1 VDAGRS
7 QATDRVLALDVGGT
21 LLKGAL
27 VGRDGTVALRRRR
40 PTGRGAGPDAVVA
53 SILDFAAELSD
64 LCRRELG
71 HPPLGVAVVVP
82 GVVDERA
89 GRAVFAA
96 NLGWRDVPL
105 RGLLEDRLQLPGAL
119 GHDVRAGA
127 LAEGLIGA
135 ARGARDY
142 LFIPIGTG
150 IGGAAVLHGL
160 RYEGAH
166 ALAMEIGHVVIDPEG
181 PPCGCGARGCIEM
194 FASARAVSDRYRE
207 ASGEAVEAQVV
218 VERAGQG
225 DAVAAA
231 TWRTAVE
238 ALATGLA
245 ICTTLFDPALVVLGG
260 GLANSGQLL
269 SPLRRALAER
279 LTFQHVPQLTG
290 AALGDEAGCMGAAL
304 LAWLRLGVHEDALG
318 WGGAG

>member
-1 VDAGRS
+1 M
-7 QATDRVLALDVGGT
+7 
-21 LLKGAL
+21 LKGAL

-40 PTGRGAGPDAVVA
+40 PTGRGAGPDAVV
-53 SILDFAAELSD
+53 SCIVDFAGELAEL
-64 LCRRELG
+64 CHRELG
-71 HPPLGVAVVVP
+71 RPPMGAAVVVP
-82 GVVDERA
+82 GVVDEQA
-89 GRAVFAA
+89 GSAVFAA
-96 NLGWRDVPL
+96 NLGWRDAPL
-105 RGLLEDRLQLPGAL
+105 RSLLEDRLRLPAAL

-127 LAEGLIGA
+127 LAEGLMGA

-166 ALAMEIGHVVIDPEG
+166 ALAMEIGHVVIDPQG
-181 PPCGCGARGCIEM
+181 PPCGCGARGCVEM

-207 ASGEAVEAQVV
+207 ASGETVDAQVV
-218 VERAGQG
+218 VERANRG
-225 DAVAAA
+225 DALAAS

-260 GLANSGQLL
+260 GLANSGRLL
-269 SPLRRALAER
+269 EPLRRSLAER
-279 LTFQHVPQLTG
+279 LTFQHPPELTS

-304 LAWLRLGVHEDALG
+304 LAWLRLGVPEDTLH